1 MPIRIVTGAGRLR
14 LALPEP
20 LGEWVTLTQLLVE
33 IEQYGRKF
41 RPDIYGLDHAQLLV
55 VLKPRP
61 GLVGRFTSGLSGTY
75 RAARKAV
82 QAQALDGARL
92 SGGQAYEA
100 VEMAQRLVG
109 AWRFY
114 SLGPNALPRAPEGGG
129 VSQLH
134 APVSELVASVGE
146 IGEFLG
152 QVSLQSLSA
161 EDLRVILQGLV
172 STEQVAGRLPR
183 LRELERGF
191 EAAGIG
197 RIVSAIGSDV
207 PVELATD
214 AIASAW
220 LQGVWSELALSEP
233 RLAGFVGEAHNRSRD
248 DFARLDVQHLQLN
261 PDRIRREAAE
271 QAVAAMNEHP
281 EQRDLVRREA
291 VKRSRHLSVRQ
302 LVHQAPEVLCGLR
315 PCWMMS
321 PLQVAEMIPAGTDL
335 FDVVIFDEASQI
347 PPAEAIGALARAK
360 QAVVAGDDRQ
370 LPPTSFFRSQEAE
383 RDYDDESDDADD
395 GLALIANIESL
406 LDVVKGLPIKE
417 QMLRWHYRS
426 RDGRLIAFS
435 NNHIYGEAL
444 TAFPGTVAGVS
455 SDSPRAGPP
464 TDLRPLH
471 QVASWRG

>member
-1 MPIRIVTGAGRLR
+1 MFRSCMVRSVNWWLPWARSASF
-14 LALPEP
+14 LAQ
-20 LGEWVTLTQLLVE
+20 GSLL
-33 IEQYGRKF
+33 
-41 RPDIYGLDHAQLLV
+41 
-55 VLKPRP
+55 
-61 GLVGRFTSGLSGTY
+61 
-75 RAARKAV
+75 
-82 QAQALDGARL
+82 
-92 SGGQAYEA
+92 
-100 VEMAQRLVG
+100 
-109 AWRFY
+109 
-114 SLGPNALPRAPEGGG
+114 
-129 VSQLH
+129 
-134 APVSELVASVGE
+134 
-146 IGEFLG
+146 
-152 QVSLQSLSA
+152 SLSV

-197 RIVSAIGSDV
+197 QIVSAVGSDL
-207 PVELATD
+207 PVELATN

-321 PLQVAEMIPAGTDL
+321 PLQVAEMIPAGTEL

-347 PPAEAIGALARAK
+347 PPAEAIGTLARG
-360 QAVVAGDDRQ
+360 QTGRCGRRRTGSCR
-370 LPPTSFFRSQEAE
+370 PPASSAARKE
-383 RDYDDESDDADD
+383 RDTMM
-395 GLALIANIESL
+395 I
-406 LDVVKGLPIKE
+406 
-417 QMLRWHYRS
+417 
-426 RDGRLIAFS
+426 
-435 NNHIYGEAL
+435 L
-444 TAFPGTVAGVS
+444 TT
-455 SDSPRAGPP
+455 P
-464 TDLRPLH
+464 TT
-471 QVASWRG
+471 AWR